1 MKLKCALNKR
11 ERERLLIIK
20 WERGVSIQ
28 LPFMGFVGMGLSY
41 DLT

>member
-1 MKLKCALNKR
+1 MRLKCALITR
-11 ERERLLIIK
+11 EKVLIIK